1 MLTKEEILHI
11 AKLAKLNLT
20 DDEVEKFRVQLSP
33 VLDYFEKLKEVDT
46 DNIEP
51 TFHPISNLKNRFQ
64 EEGMDNALDIKD
76 VIKNAKEKNGNYIL
90 TEAVL

>member
-64 EEGMDNALDIKD
+64 EEGMDNALEIKD